1 MDVTPQELALEPLKD
16 NGGSTMTHALGEGSL
31 AIDAIPL
38 HACFDTEGDQRGE
51 PRPETGGTMCDAEA
65 FERQPDDQ

>member
-1 MDVTPQELALEPLKD
+1 
-16 NGGSTMTHALGEGSL
+16 MTHALGEGSV
-31 AIDAIPL
+31 AIGAIPL

-51 PRPETGGTMCDAEA
+51 TRPGTGGFECDAGA